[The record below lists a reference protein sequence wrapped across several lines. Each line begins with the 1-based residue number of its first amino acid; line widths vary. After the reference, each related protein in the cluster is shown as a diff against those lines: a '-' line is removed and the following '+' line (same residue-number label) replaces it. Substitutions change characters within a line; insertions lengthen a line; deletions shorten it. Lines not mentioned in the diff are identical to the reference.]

1 MGVIDTQKSLT
12 GFANAAHRSEQLLG
26 SCEIAGLR
34 FISIIPKPVDVG
46 DQSIPAAEQSA
57 TLGRMFKPGV
67 SLDLRCY
74 GVSDFYQLAHAPDSI
89 TVGRGQ
95 GAGLNFICWTMR
107 MRKETSNYKSQ
118 VTDFKLQ
125 IQIISTSQS

>member
-1 MGVIDTQKSLT
+1 MGVIDTQECLT

-34 FISIIPKPVDVG
+34 FISVIPKPVNVG
-46 DQSIPAAEQSA
+46 DQSISAAEQSA

-74 GVSDFYQLAHAPDSI
+74 GVSDFYQLAHAPDFI
-89 TVGRGQ
+89 TVGGGRRGR
-95 GAGLNFICWTMR
+95 LEFEIDSEISNFEFLRALSWRLCA
-107 MRKETSNYKSQ
+107 NP
-118 VTDFKLQ
+118 VF
-125 IQIISTSQS
+125 